1 MIGRAARARHETPR
15 SRRRASTKVRA
26 LLAGGLV
33 LGVGA
38 STTLAAW
45 NDSEHL
51 GGTVTAGHFTLEGST
66 DGSSYSTST
75 TDSPHAVSFSAAD
88 ALIPGAQSYA
98 FFSVRTAAGS
108 AGGELQVQ
116 GDDGN
121 VGALPDALTYAVR
134 TVSGTACDAA
144 SFSSGTEVVTRG
156 TAVSADAQTAQS
168 VEADSGS
175 AVNYCLELTLSAE
188 APNEVQGESATPVWH
203 VVGTTSGG

>member
-1 MIGRAARARHETPR
+1 MTSRARAVRHETA
-15 SRRRASTKVRA
+15 RRLSVRARA

-38 STTLAAW
+38 TATLAAW

-75 TDSPHAVSFSAAD
+75 ADSPHAVSFSAAD
-88 ALIPGAQSYA
+88 ALVPGARSYA

-134 TVSGTACDAA
+134 TVSGTTCDADA
-144 SFSSGTEVVTRG
+144 FAGGGDVVGRG
-156 TAVSADAQTAQS
+156 TPVTAAAETTQAVETDGA
-168 VEADSGS
+168 S
-175 AVNYCLELTLSAE
+175 AVNYCLELTLAAD
-188 APNEVQGESATPVWH
+188 APNEVQGESAAPIWH
-203 VVGTTSGG
+203 VLGTTSDG